1 MSVAIAE
8 APVVAPA
15 LPDFDRPDADQL
27 ADEILLSSVATTK
40 VAKVTAGTSRGRF
53 GGQVAGIARTGAVT
67 RAWTLGG
74 RVD

>member
-1 MSVAIAE
+1 MSVALTE

-27 ADEILLSSVATTK
+27 ADEILLSSVAATK
-40 VAKVTAGTSRGRF
+40 VAKVTAGTSRGQF
-53 GGQVAGIARTGAVT
+53 GGQVAGIARSGQT
-67 RAWTLGG
+67 RAWTRGG

>member
-8 APVVAPA
+8 APVAAPV
-15 LPDFDRPDADQL
+15 LPDFDRPDADEL
-27 ADEILLSSVATTK
+27 ADEILLSSVATNK
-40 VAKVTAGTSRGRF
+40 VAKVTAGTSRARF
-53 GGQVAGIARTGAVT
+53 GGRVAPIAATRT

>member
-8 APVVAPA
+8 APVVAPV
-15 LPDFDRPDADQL
+15 LPDFDRPDADEL
-27 ADEILLSSVATTK
+27 ADGILLESVATTK

-53 GGQVAGIARTGAVT
+53 GGQVAAIARGVTVT
-67 RAWTLGG
+67 RAWTRGG

>member
-8 APVVAPA
+8 APVVAPV
-15 LPDFDRPDADQL
+15 LPDFDRPDADEL
-27 ADEILLSSVATTK
+27 ADGILLSSVATTK

-53 GGQVAGIARTGAVT
+53 GGQVAGIARGQVVT
-67 RAWTLGG
+67 RAWTRGG